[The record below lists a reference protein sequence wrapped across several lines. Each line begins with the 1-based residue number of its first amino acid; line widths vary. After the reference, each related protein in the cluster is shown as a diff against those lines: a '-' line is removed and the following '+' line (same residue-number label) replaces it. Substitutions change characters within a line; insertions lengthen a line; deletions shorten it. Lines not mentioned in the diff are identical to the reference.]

1 MPCVERVLFAPRE
14 LPALPP
20 DVAQDPTAY
29 ADWARGRETERRR
42 SATRT
47 PHAILHLVMIADRP
61 SRGDLQRTLEG
72 LRRQLSRSW
81 RLSILT
87 SAPSLD
93 DVGAAVRRC
102 LPLGHRRRVRPV
114 TVTGAPTPLVLL
126 RHLQEPSEGGVALI
140 HPGDVWAPDAVG
152 RLGSALTPRGVVY
165 ADEDEPAGGAGRAP
179 RFKPAYSPDFLLS
192 TGYVGRPMVLGSE
205 VAQALPPLVATQ
217 EADLDHDLALA
228 ACEIA
233 ESVGHIAE
241 VLCHRSTPRRSAA
254 RAVSTSEHVTAALRR
269 RVEDADA
276 SIDTAWGT
284 HRIIR
289 RVPPG
294 RSVSII
300 VPFRDEPRFL
310 RTCVDSVTATT
321 KEEDVEL
328 VLVDNGSSDPE
339 VLTLVDRL
347 DARADVRIVSDP
359 RPFNWAQ
366 LNNDAARRARGEVL
380 VFLNNDIE
388 AHRDGWL
395 QALMAQALRPDVGA
409 VGARLLYPDR
419 RVQHCGVV
427 VGLIGAAGHPLIGLA
442 EHQPG
447 YMDIAV
453 ATRECAAVTGACLAT
468 RRDVFEQLEGF
479 DETLGVDLNDVD
491 FCLRAG
497 EAGLRTV
504 YEPMAELTHY
514 ESPSRGTA
522 GGAGDIVKFI
532 DRWTDYISAGD
543 PYFNE
548 HLTRTDASCRLASPH
563 EEERWKEWYATLT
576 TVKPTHP

>member
-1 MPCVERVLFAPRE
+1 MERVLFAVRE

-20 DVAQDPTAY
+20 DVAQDSTAY
-29 ADWARGRETERRR
+29 AAWARGREAERAR
-42 SATRT
+42 SATRM
-47 PHAILHLVMIADRP
+47 PHVVLHLVMIADRP
-61 SRGDLQRTLEG
+61 ARGDLQRTLEG
-72 LRRQLSRSW
+72 LRRQRSRSW
-81 RLSILT
+81 RLSVLA
-87 SAPSLD
+87 SPSSLD
-93 DVGAAVRRC
+93 DVGAVVRRS
-102 LPLGHRRRVRPV
+102 LSLRYRRRVRFVPL
-114 TVTGAPTPLVLL
+114 TGEPTPPVVL
-126 RHLQEPSEGGVALI
+126 RHLREPAEGGVALI

-152 RLGSALTPRGVVY
+152 RLGSALTSRGVVY
-165 ADEDEPAGGAGRAP
+165 ADEDEPARDGGRAP

-192 TGYVGRPMVLGSE
+192 TGYVGRPLAIGSQ
-205 VAQALPPLVATQ
+205 VARALPPLVATQ
-217 EADLDHDLALA
+217 AADLDHDVALA

-233 ESVGHIAE
+233 EAVVHIPE
-241 VLCHRSTPRRSAA
+241 VLCHRSERLK
-254 RAVSTSEHVTAALRR
+254 STASVPTVEHVAAALRR
-269 RVEDADA
+269 RTDDADA
-276 SIDTAWGT
+276 SIDVARGT
-284 HRIIR
+284 YRIVR
-289 RVPPG
+289 RVPAG

-321 KEEDVEL
+321 KAQDVEL

-339 VLTLVDRL
+339 VLTLLDRL
-347 DARADVRIVSDP
+347 EARAGVRIVSDP

-395 QALMAQALRPDVGA
+395 QALMAHAIRPDVGA

-427 VGLIGAAGHPLIGLA
+427 IGLIGAAGHPLIGLA
-442 EHQPG
+442 EDQSG
-447 YMDIAV
+447 YLDIAV

-468 RRDVFEQLEGF
+468 RREVFEQLEGF
-479 DETLGVDLNDVD
+479 DEALGVDLNDVD

-497 EAGLRTV
+497 KAGLRTV

-514 ESPSRGTA
+514 ESPSRGTS
-522 GGAGDIVKFI
+522 GGAGDIVNFI
-532 DRWTDYISAGD
+532 DRWRDYISAGD

-563 EEERWKEWYATLT
+563 EEERWKEWHATLT